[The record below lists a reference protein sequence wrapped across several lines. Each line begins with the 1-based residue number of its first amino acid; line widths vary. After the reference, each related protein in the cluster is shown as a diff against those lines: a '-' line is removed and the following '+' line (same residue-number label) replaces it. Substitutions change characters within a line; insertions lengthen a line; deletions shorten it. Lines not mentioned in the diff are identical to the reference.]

1 MFTILVYSQ
10 YSCNSLR
17 VGVRGENLSL
27 CWFWIQGSLVGR
39 LLSPEAAS
47 LLLLEHQVVRLILK
61 TSGSLAPIY
70 TL

>member
-1 MFTILVYSQ
+1 MVL
-10 YSCNSLR
+10 LR
-17 VGVRGENLSL
+17 PL
-27 CWFWIQGSLVGR
+27 CIVLQIGQGSLVGR

-47 LLLLEHQVVRLILK
+47 LLLLEQQGVRLILK